1 MQGPTLIAGV
11 SAELALTISAGLVL
25 TPAASASP
33 ALIAG
38 VSGEV
43 ALTISAGLALGRL
56 AASLLKV
63 KRWCRQNAPMGPQG
77 RLVPPSWGT
86 KQNVERQSY

>member
-25 TPAASASP
+25 THAASASP

-38 VSGEV
+38 VSAEV
-43 ALTISAGLALGRL
+43 ALTISAGLDLTPAVSANPCS
-56 AASLLKV
+56 AAH
-63 KRWCRQNAPMGPQG
+63 PMSPGFSNRVRG
-77 RLVPPSWGT
+77 
-86 KQNVERQSY
+86 

>member
-38 VSGEV
+38 VSAEV
-43 ALTISAGLALGRL
+43 ALTISAGLALTPAVSASPALIAAVRGRTDDQ
-56 AASLLKV
+56 
-63 KRWCRQNAPMGPQG
+63 CRARTDACGQG
-77 RLVPPSWGT
+77 EPCTNRGT
-86 KQNVERQSY
+86 